1 MYCSGTAE
9 IAVLITGCST
19 GIGFDTALRLAK
31 MGFMTFATV
40 RKAEDGERLRKAAN
54 NSSMLQI
61 VLCDVTKE
69 EDRLKA
75 LETVKAKLA
84 PEGRKLLALINN
96 AGYSEGVP
104 IELASPDSIKK
115 QFDTNVY
122 SVIYMSQLFLPLLR
136 EAATDGHWARVVNV
150 SSVGGRLSA
159 AGSGLY
165 LASKHALE
173 AISDSMRMELHRWKI
188 HVVIIEP
195 GAIKTSFYSTLS
207 TGGSASIQSA
217 KELLGKGKLPAGQSV
232 LDDYSKSVAKQQATM
247 SKIPMEPP
255 AVVTD
260 GIEAALLDSKP
271 LSRYMCGWSVLP
283 CHILFHLPTEIFDPL
298 IAREWR

>member
-1 MYCSGTAE
+1 MPYSSSVGVVAQNLWLHWSFFAAFVALSFLTGAWLGLLVAFVVASLVSFGYRKFVNKQLPVPRKS
-9 IAVLITGCST
+9 AVLITGCST

-195 GAIKTSFYSTLS
+195 GAIKTF
-207 TGGSASIQSA
+207 
-217 KELLGKGKLPAGQSV
+217 PPDAGQ
-232 LDDYSKSVAKQQATM
+232 Y
-247 SKIPMEPP
+247 
-255 AVVTD
+255 
-260 GIEAALLDSKP
+260 
-271 LSRYMCGWSVLP
+271 
-283 CHILFHLPTEIFDPL
+283 
-298 IAREWR
+298 